1 MAIDSSAK
9 GGRFERE
16 ISRALSLWMSSGVDG
31 DLLWRSSASGA
42 RATRRGDQSLSHAAG
57 DIAAAKPGGWVFVK
71 RFYVECKHYKDL
83 QIGQFVTH
91 ANSRLGTFWGVARA
105 AALSY
110 HRRPLLVARQNRLST
125 LIVMEP
131 DTWEDFEL
139 QRCWSL
145 ANHEV
150 VIGLFEE
157 FVSYANFEFGTRRR
171 RYTLKRKAP

>member
-1 MAIDSSAK
+1 VIDSSAK

-16 ISRALSLWMSSGVDG
+16 ISRALSLWMSSGIDG

-57 DIAAAKPGGWVFVK
+57 DIAAAKPGGWVFIK

-83 QIGQFVTH
+83 QIPQFVSH
-91 ANSRLGTFWGVARA
+91 GKSRLGNFWTVARQ

-131 DTWEDFEL
+131 DTWEDFAM
-139 QRCWSL
+139 QPHWSL

-157 FVSYANFEFGTRRR
+157 FVAYADFEFCTRRR
-171 RYTLKRKAP
+171 RLASKRQAP